1 MCTLTTDRFNGT
13 ILTVN
18 GKETSIS
25 AGRYMNNL

>member
-18 GKETSIS
+18 GKEVDIS
-25 AGRYMNNL
+25 AGKYVNNL